1 MDSGQCGMMYEAYK
15 SGFIYADFGRS
26 YAIVTLILLVSFAV
40 VMVEMKVLKPK
51 H

>member
-1 MDSGQCGMMYEAYK
+1 MKIFNTPVSYTHL
-15 SGFIYADFGRS
+15 IYADFGRS

>member
-1 MDSGQCGMMYEAYK
+1 MSTNLMMYEAYK